1 MSFIPTQDFPMLSL
15 RFSEILTKPKV
26 SFLLTVSCP
35 EYLVYSPGMAYVDAV
50 ASIQCLF

>member
-1 MSFIPTQDFPMLSL
+1 MSFIPTQDFPVLSL

-26 SFLLTVSCP
+26 SFLLSVSCP
-35 EYLVYSPGMAYVDAV
+35 KYLVYSPGRASLDAV